1 MSEQA
6 VAPAQESAQPA
17 QLSRAQ
23 QLYRLRHST
32 AHIMAQAV
40 GEVFPQARFAI
51 GPPIQGGFYY
61 DFELPRPL
69 TEEDFP
75 EIEARMKRIAAGN
88 HVFQRKVLSRDEA
101 RELFSSQDQSYK
113 VEILD
118 GLKPDAEIT
127 TYSHDS
133 FVDLCAGPHVRYSSQ
148 CKHFKLLRVSGAYW
162 RGDASRPMLQRLYGT
177 VWPTKDELE
186 AYLQALEEAKR
197 RDHRRLGRELDLFWF
212 DELAP
217 GAPFWAPKG
226 FILYQN
232 LAAYWRETQRKYDY
246 IEICNPI
253 LYRKELYEQSGHW
266 EHYRENMFIL
276 DSHGQEMCLKPMN
289 CPDTMKFFASRKHS
303 YRDLPLR
310 VAEGGLLHRNELPG
324 ALGGLTRVRQFMQ
337 DDSHIFLTEEQIGPE
352 IASLIQLIDETY
364 AMFGL
369 KYRIFVSTRDPKSFM
384 GSVEVWDHAEGALK
398 GALEAAG
405 RSYTVNEGDA
415 AFYGPKLDFMVIDS
429 LGREWQTATLQ
440 LDFNLPERFNLKYTD
455 KDNEQ
460 KRPVVIHRAV
470 FGSFERFIGILI
482 EHLAGAFPTW
492 LAPVQAKVLSITNEQ
507 EEFCLQ
513 LAAKMRKAGLRVE
526 ADVRG
531 EKVNRKIAEAEV
543 QKVPYMLVV
552 GKREAAEN
560 TVSVRNY
567 SVGQRGVMSVD
578 EVIAEMLQRTQDRE
592 LDVKVTNNDL
602 WLKLADSHDS
612 EQEMEERGF

>member
-1 MSEQA
+1 
-6 VAPAQESAQPA
+6 
-17 QLSRAQ
+17 
-23 QLYRLRHST
+23 
-32 AHIMAQAV
+32 
-40 GEVFPQARFAI
+40 
-51 GPPIQGGFYY
+51 
-61 DFELPRPL
+61 
-69 TEEDFP
+69 
-75 EIEARMKRIAAGN
+75 
-88 HVFQRKVLSRDEA
+88 
-101 RELFSSQDQSYK
+101 
-113 VEILD
+113 
-118 GLKPDAEIT
+118 
-127 TYSHDS
+127 
-133 FVDLCAGPHVRYSSQ
+133 
-148 CKHFKLLRVSGAYW
+148 
-162 RGDASRPMLQRLYGT
+162 
-177 VWPTKDELE
+177 
-186 AYLQALEEAKR
+186 
-197 RDHRRLGRELDLFWF
+197 
-212 DELAP
+212 
-217 GAPFWAPKG
+217 
-226 FILYQN
+226 
-232 LAAYWRETQRKYDY
+232 
-246 IEICNPI
+246 
-253 LYRKELYEQSGHW
+253 
-266 EHYRENMFIL
+266 
-276 DSHGQEMCLKPMN
+276 
-289 CPDTMKFFASRKHS
+289 
-303 YRDLPLR
+303 
-310 VAEGGLLHRNELPG
+310 
-324 ALGGLTRVRQFMQ
+324 
-337 DDSHIFLTEEQIGPE
+337 
-352 IASLIQLIDETY
+352 
-364 AMFGL
+364 MFGL

-567 SVGQRGVMSVD
+567 SVGQRGVMGVD